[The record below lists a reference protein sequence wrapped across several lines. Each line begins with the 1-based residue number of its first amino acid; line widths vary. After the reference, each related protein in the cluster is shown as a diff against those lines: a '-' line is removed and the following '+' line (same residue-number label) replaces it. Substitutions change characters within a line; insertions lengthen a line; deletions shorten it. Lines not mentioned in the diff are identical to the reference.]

1 MLGHVPGGDDDDVGA
16 GPNRFS
22 QFLRSHL
29 LRVISA
35 NYLIIPRASPGL
47 PPTARAAGGTP
58 RFPSPNPHWHGGD
71 VSHPVLVPSV
81 SPQPWGRR
89 VQGWPRV
96 TKGVGSALG
105 DTVGGPG

>member
-1 MLGHVPGGDDDDVGA
+1 MLGHVPGRDDDDVGA

-47 PPTARAAGGTP
+47 PPTARAAGGP
-58 RFPSPNPHWHGGD
+58 RASPLPILRGTEGTWPTLSLSPLCPHSLGGAE
-71 VSHPVLVPSV
+71 S
-81 SPQPWGRR
+81 R
-89 VQGWPRV
+89 
-96 TKGVGSALG
+96 
-105 DTVGGPG
+105 GGPG

>member
-1 MLGHVPGGDDDDVGA
+1 MGHVPGRDDDDVGA

-47 PPTARAAGGTP
+47 PPTARAARGP
-58 RFPSPNPHWHGGD
+58 HAPPSQ
-71 VSHPVLVPSV
+71 SSV
-81 SPQPWGRR
+81 ARR
-89 VQGWPRV
+89 GCAP
-96 TKGVGSALG
+96 
-105 DTVGGPG
+105 P